1 MDLSNL
7 PHHPFSSAVPGTAG
21 SRKGR
26 KSECSSPQGCA
37 GWREGD
43 RQTQRLLQNALDCP
57 ETAWKQSDRGSSF
70 SCPQVLLLHSW
81 EGILESP
88 QGQFMD
94 QWASSLCCV
103 AGFAL
108 KTLLS
113 SSPFARE
120 GTRCY
125 STGFSLLIYAFLT
138 RSHKNGRT
146 QHALPPYPQL
156 ILCSIFLDAA
166 IKISAIFAFLADK
179 NPRFPICCL
188 LGWLYGSNEGQQ
200 PQVWTQILLLIL
212 MSRASSFCFIQKNH
226 WICPSLLCVPYK
238 ARPMGQTQL
247 LRKMPGD
254 TVAGNTCVGDKTN
267 SSDLWQEIISQS
279 QCAAGSAWKS
289 PPCDACRGSVF
300 TAYPTRSWRTRK
312 YLKY

>member
-21 SRKGR
+21 CHEGQEIWVFIPARMCWLKGR
-26 KSECSSPQGCA
+26 GQTDTEAAAKCSRLSWDSLEA
-37 GWREGD
+37 EW
-43 RQTQRLLQNALDCP
+43 QRV
-57 ETAWKQSDRGSSF
+57 F
-70 SCPQVLLLHSW
+70 LLLPSGAPPTLLRRYFG
-81 EGILESP
+81 EPS
-88 QGQFMD
+88 GQFMD
-94 QWASSLCCV
+94 QWASRLCCV

-125 STGFSLLIYAFLT
+125 STGFSLLIYAFLA